1 MEWGKTIRPEEIGV
15 APHLQQAHCRGIE
28 EMVNRTNL
36 IVGLTGGMGCGKS
49 TAAALFAERG
59 FRRLDADQVIRD
71 ELLPSPDVALAIRT
85 RLGPA
90 MISKNGQIRRDQI
103 AQKVFADPAA
113 LAWLE
118 ELLHPRLLARW
129 QEIFAAESGVAFMV
143 EVPLL
148 FEKGLENWFDFTV
161 CVTTDSA
168 TQLRRLESRGVPPE
182 QARQR
187 LVKQLPLA
195 RKCELADHVLLN
207 DGSPDFLRE
216 QVNALADRL
225 LQSHPSGPNA
235 RPHVSPP

>member
-1 MEWGKTIRPEEIGV
+1 
-15 APHLQQAHCRGIE
+15 
-28 EMVNRTNL
+28 MVSRTNL
-36 IVGLTGGMGCGKS
+36 IVGLTGGMGTGKS

-59 FRRLDADQVIRD
+59 FRRLDADQLIRD
-71 ELLPSPDVALAIRT
+71 ELLPNPEIARAIRT
-85 RLGPA
+85 RLGDA
-90 MISKNGQIRRDQI
+90 MLAADGRVRREKV
-103 AQKVFADPAA
+103 AEKVFSDPAA

-118 ELLHPRLLARW
+118 DLLHPRLFARW
-129 QEIFAAESGVAFMV
+129 REIFAAANGTAFIV

-148 FEKGLENWFDFTV
+148 FEKGLENWFDFTL

-168 TQLRRLESRGVPPE
+168 TQLRRLEQRGVPPD

-207 DGSPDFLRE
+207 DGSPEFLRE

-225 LQSHPSGPNA
+225 LSTQLPRSQD
-235 RPHVSPP
+235 RLHVSPP